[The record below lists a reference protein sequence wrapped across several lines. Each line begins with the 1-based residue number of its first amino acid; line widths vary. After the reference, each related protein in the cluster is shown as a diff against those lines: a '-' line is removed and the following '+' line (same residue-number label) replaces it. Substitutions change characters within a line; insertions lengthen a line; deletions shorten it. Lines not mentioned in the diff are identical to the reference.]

1 MDIKRLVY
9 DHSPIWWQNFM
20 CTVAG
25 YIRVRQRYDK
35 LFDKRREFFRKAG
48 RWSLAEA
55 ESYQL
60 QKLQQL
66 AGHAYEKVPFYSRLF
81 DAAKVRPEDIRKL
94 SDWEKI
100 PVSSKDDFRRAGKDL
115 IASGY
120 NIKKL
125 IRTCT
130 SGSTG
135 MPLRCY
141 HDRESLADVC
151 ACLWEY
157 HRPGVEPSEPYA
169 TFHTEQ
175 LIPPGQAGG
184 PYWRMNKAMK
194 QRLYSIF
201 HLSEKTIKDYVSDFD
216 AYRPI
221 YVTGCAHSLYLFAKL
236 AEERGVIPQ
245 WSPEAVFS
253 TGEQL
258 LDNYRQT
265 IEKVLRTKVWNAYS
279 QDETCGSISEYECGY
294 HHYDHAYG
302 YMEFEDIET
311 RGDRRL
317 AEIICTGFLNKA
329 WPILRYRVG
338 DIVEYEPAGIC
349 PGCGRAG
356 PIIHEIRGRISD
368 VLITPSGR
376 YFPYISQIIKPLRAL
391 REIQLVQESIDK
403 VVIRYVP
410 SEDFRPDKDEALILR
425 TFQQSIG
432 EPIHWLI
439 EKVDEIPRTR
449 AGKFK
454 LIINRIGENPP

>member
-20 CTVAG
+20 CTMAG
-25 YIRVRQRYDK
+25 YTRVRQRYDK
-35 LFDKRREFFRKAG
+35 LFNKRREFFRKASK
-48 RWSLAEA
+48 WSLAEA
-55 ESYQL
+55 ESFQL
-60 QKLQQL
+60 EKLQHL
-66 AGHAYEKVPFYSRLF
+66 ARYAYEKVPFYKRLF
-81 DAAKVRPEDIRKL
+81 DQAKVKPKDIRKL

-100 PVSSKDDFRRAGKDL
+100 PISSKDDFRRAGKEL

-120 NIKKL
+120 NPRKL
-125 IRTCT
+125 HSSCT

-135 MPLRCY
+135 MPLTCY
-141 HDRESLADVC
+141 HDCEALRNVYASG
-151 ACLWEY
+151 WEY
-157 HRPGVEPSEPYA
+157 FRPGVKLYDRYA
-169 TFHTEQ
+169 TFSGMQ
-175 LIPPGQAGG
+175 LIPPRQVGG

-201 HLSEKTIKDYVSDFD
+201 HLSKQTIKDYIGDLD
-216 AYRPI
+216 AYEPV
-221 YVTGCAHSLYLFAKL
+221 YLEGYAHSLYLLAKL
-236 AEERGVIPQ
+236 TEEAGITPKCF
-245 WSPEAVFS
+245 PKAVFATS
-253 TGEQL
+253 EQL
-258 LDNYRQT
+258 LDSHCHT
-265 IEKVLRTKVWNAYS
+265 IERVFHTKVWNAYS
-279 QDETCGSISEYECGY
+279 QDEMCGSISEYECGY
-294 HHYDHAYG
+294 CHYDRAYG

-317 AEIICTGFLNKA
+317 AEIICTGFLNNA
-329 WPILRYRVG
+329 WPILRYRID
-338 DIVEYEPAGIC
+338 DIAEYEPVEAC
-349 PGCGRAG
+349 PRCGRAG

-368 VLITPSGR
+368 ALITPSGR
-376 YFPYISQIIKPLRAL
+376 YFPYINRIIKPLRGL

-410 SEDFRPDKDEALILR
+410 SEDFRPDKDKALILR

-454 LIINRIGENPP
+454 MIINRIGENPP